1 MRKSLKTVLLPAAL
15 ALATG
20 AGIAATTA
28 APANAQVR
36 FDLHLGTPGYYYHRP
51 HYYRPYYAPYGY
63 YRHNCYWDRYY
74 GRVCY

>member
-1 MRKSLKTVLLPAAL
+1 MRKSLKTMLIPAAL

-36 FDLHLGTPGYYYHRP
+36 FDLHLGTPGYYHYRP
-51 HYYRPYYAPYGY
+51 HYYRPYYAPRY

>member
-1 MRKSLKTVLLPAAL
+1 MRKSLKVLLIPAAL
-15 ALATG
+15 ALATT
-20 AGIAATTA
+20 AGIAAST

-36 FDLHLGTPGYYYHRP
+36 FDLHLGTPGYYH
-51 HYYRPYYAPYGY
+51 YRPYYNPYYGAPYGY